1 MKKILSMAIATTLTF
16 AGNAVAADVEAGVV
30 KVEQK
35 PAQHEFIKMH
45 PLAVDP
51 KYVESNETKAS
62 ASGIDYF
69 EVYAVGS
76 SQYGGWQIV
85 PASQYSVS
93 GHIGGTLLVAVLQRG
108 YGNDNPA
115 TMSGLSQNSYYEERL
130 CGTDLHVCSVGET
143 ITGWLYYYD
152 MTGASNGQFKAS
164 ANSVAY
170 PFGYW
175 SDTIYIN

>member
-1 MKKILSMAIATTLTF
+1 MKKILSMAIAGALAF
-16 AGNAVAADVEAGVV
+16 AGSANAADVEAGVV

-35 PAQHEFIKMH
+35 PAKHEFNTMY

-51 KYVESNETKAS
+51 KFVERKQGKGP
-62 ASGIDYF
+62 ASGISYF

-76 SQYGGWQIV
+76 SQYGGWQLV

-93 GHIGGTLLVAVLQRG
+93 GHGGSTLLVAVLQVG

-115 TMSGLSQNSYYEERL
+115 TMSGLSKNAYYEERL
-130 CGTDLHVCSVGET
+130 CGNDLHVCSAGET

-152 MTGASNGQFKAS
+152 MSGASNGQFKAS
-164 ANSVAY
+164 ANSVAS

-175 SDTIYIN
+175 SDSIYIN